1 MYKFN
6 IRLQLM
12 IIFIRDKSAYYFV
25 RVKQNSAH
33 KITSV
38 VSSCTFLTIYVKMN
52 LQNINFCLILWQ
64 NRTIDRS
71 STVSGE
77 RVGQSEELIS
87 VETLK

>member
-38 VSSCTFLTIYVKMN
+38 VSSCTYLTIYVKMN
-52 LQNINFCLILWQ
+52 
-64 NRTIDRS
+64 
-71 STVSGE
+71 
-77 RVGQSEELIS
+77 
-87 VETLK
+87 